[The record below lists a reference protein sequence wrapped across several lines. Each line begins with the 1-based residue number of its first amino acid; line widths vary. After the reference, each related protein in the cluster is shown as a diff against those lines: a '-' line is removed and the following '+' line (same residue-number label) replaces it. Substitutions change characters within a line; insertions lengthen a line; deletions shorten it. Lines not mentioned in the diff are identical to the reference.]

1 MILDEIAEATR
12 KRVGMCKRDI
22 SMEEMKKRAYSVK
35 KRGTFPFQDKL
46 KTSGVSFI
54 CEIKK
59 ASPSKGIIA
68 EHFPYVEIAKEYEAA
83 GADCMSVL
91 TEPDYFMG
99 STEYL
104 REIREVVKTPL
115 LRKDFTVDE
124 YMIYEAKAIGA
135 DAVLLICSLLE
146 EETIHR
152 WLGICKELELS
163 ALVEAHDEEEIEMA
177 VRAGA
182 GIIGVNNR
190 DLKTFQ
196 VDINNCLRLRKN
208 IPSEILFVAESGIR
222 TREDIEALERGGVNG
237 VLIGETFMRSQDKK
251 AKLEELRGKGGQNFG
266 GEAKKA

>member
-1 MILDEIAEATR
+1 MILEEIAEATR
-12 KRVGMCKRDI
+12 RRVETCKRNI
-22 SMEEMKKRAYSVK
+22 SYEEMKQEALSMKTEDR
-35 KRGTFPFQDKL
+35 FPFEEQLQKQEAA
-46 KTSGVSFI
+46 FI

-104 REIREVVKTPL
+104 REIRQAVKTPL
-115 LRKDFTVDE
+115 LRKDFTVDD
-124 YMIYEAKAIGA
+124 YMIYEAKVIGA
-135 DAVLLICSLLE
+135 DAVLLICSLLD
-146 EETIHR
+146 EETIREWICLCDH
-152 WLGICKELELS
+152 LGLS
-163 ALVEAHDEEEIEMA
+163 ALVEAHDEEEIQMA

-182 GIIGVNNR
+182 RIIGVNNR

-208 IPSEILFVAESGIR
+208 IPPEILFVAESGIR
-222 TREDIEALERGGVNG
+222 TRADIEALEAGGVNG
-237 VLIGETFMRSQDKK
+237 VLIGETFMRSADKK
-251 AKLEELRGKGGQNFG
+251 ATLNELKGKM
-266 GEAKKA
+266 E